1 MKFGRMDS
9 RILIERAT
17 LTTNAYGE
25 RAMSWSTL
33 ATVWADV
40 IFREGSGNEAIQ
52 SLQLMSKQ
60 PVHFIIRYSTTVA
73 GVTPKD
79 RVTYNSKVYNI
90 EAIQEIGRNEGLRL
104 TCTIRE

>member
-40 IFREGSGNEAIQ
+40 IFREGSGTEVVQ
-52 SLQLMSKQ
+52 SLQLLSKQ